1 MSRSR
6 RIQDSDMSARTPI
19 SLIAA
24 LVVTGALFFG
34 MWGLIATTEMVLD
47 EYSKRPNIDFVRVR
61 QDTQAKS
68 KKRELPKK
76 QRPDPPPKTP
86 DMDMP
91 DNAGPGATGVM
102 AMTANIDSG
111 MNLGEGFKLG
121 AAPADSDAVPVVRIE
136 PMYPRRAAEQF
147 IEGWVQVAF
156 DITTRGTTKNVR
168 VQKASPKAIF
178 DRAAVQAV
186 KKWKYNPKI
195 VDGKPVERRGLN
207 VRLNFK
213 LDG

>member
-1 MSRSR
+1 
-6 RIQDSDMSARTPI
+6 MSARVPI
-19 SLIAA
+19 SILAA
-24 LVVTGALFFG
+24 LGMTGALFFG
-34 MWGLIATTEMVLD
+34 MWGLIAGTEMVLD
-47 EYSKRPNIDFVRVR
+47 EYAKRPSIEFVRVR
-61 QDTQAKS
+61 QDSQTKT

-91 DNAGPGATGVM
+91 DNNGPGGTGVM
-102 AMTANIDSG
+102 KMTTAIDTN
-111 MNLGEGFKLG
+111 MDLGKMKLG

-147 IEGWVQVAF
+147 IEGWVQVGF
-156 DITTRGTTKNVR
+156 DISTRGTTKNVK
-168 VQKASPKAIF
+168 VVKASPRAIF
-178 DRAAVQAV
+178 DRAAIQAV

-195 VDGKPVERRGLN
+195 VDGKPQERRGLS
-207 VRLNFK
+207 VRLQFK